1 VDNPAAME
9 ARTRKFQILDLIRNV
24 LTRLGVLTANPI
36 AFLVVALYAVAW
48 LVFSLETFEWH
59 GVVTLATL
67 SMTLF
72 IQRATH
78 RDTQALHAKL
88 DELLHAQQAASNA
101 LTRIDEK
108 EPEDIEQSRTVAR
121 RHD

>member
-67 SMTLF
+67 STTLF

>member
-36 AFLVVALYAVAW
+36 AFLVVALDAVAW

>member
-1 VDNPAAME
+1 
-9 ARTRKFQILDLIRNV
+9 V

>member
-1 VDNPAAME
+1 MDNPAAME

>member
-36 AFLVVALYAVAW
+36 ASLVVALYAVAW